1 MRRVKVS
8 ALGILDGSGC
18 ARHVRFSAVSSR
30 EAAASPNGRRTVER
44 DILSMMERRLKRS
57 LSDEE
62 KTAIAKRYL
71 ADSFGNEPLP
81 KSKKDQR
88 RRLERARAKAR
99 RQELKI
105 GSPDRKL
112 TRSRRSSAAFRN
124 HPPAY

>member
-1 MRRVKVS
+1 MGRVKVS

-18 ARHVRFSAVSSR
+18 ARHVGFSAVSSR
-30 EAAASPNGRRTVER
+30 EAASPNGRRTVER

-62 KTAIAKRYL
+62 KTAVAKRYL

-88 RRLERARAKAR
+88 WRLERARAKAR

-105 GSPDRKL
+105 ASPDRKL
-112 TRSRRSSAAFRN
+112 TRSRKSSAAFRN